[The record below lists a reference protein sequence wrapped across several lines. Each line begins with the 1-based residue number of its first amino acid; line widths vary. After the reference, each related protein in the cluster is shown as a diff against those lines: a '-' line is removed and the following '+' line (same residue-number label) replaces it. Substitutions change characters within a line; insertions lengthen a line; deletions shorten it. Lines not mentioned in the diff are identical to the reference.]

1 MEQPEVVSPQ
11 QEQVEVTDDDRLWA
25 LLSWILTPIVPIIVL
40 LLEDK
45 KARPFIKY
53 HAVHAL
59 IVGGIGYLIS
69 VVLSTLLVGCLLGL
83 ALFVY
88 LVYLAIQAYNGQWV
102 TVPLVTDFIKD
113 QGWL

>member
-11 QEQVEVTDDDRLWA
+11 QVEVTDDDRLWA

-53 HAVHAL
+53 HAVQAL
-59 IVGGIGYLIS
+59 TLGLAGYLIS
-69 VVLSTLLVGCLLGL
+69 LVLSMMMVGCLLAL

-88 LVYLAIQAYNGQWV
+88 QVYLAIQAYNGQWV
-102 TVPLVTDFIKD
+102 TVPVITDFVKG